1 MHILSGVDVRMPT
14 FDTCDE
20 WLPVGVGPLRSS
32 LRCFRRVG
40 IRESNGLRFT
50 TLIFADDHGA
60 QVHGQMRL
68 PPRIAFPSDKSLLA
82 LRAFEVLRV
91 DVRSLFGRDAMA
103 AAWAGGDEG
112 CANLFHVELATA
124 GRGASLAGDLLVA
137 LGLSALCLLAHSHAV
152 NPVHLSNVFTH
163 LH

>member
-1 MHILSGVDVRMPT
+1 
-14 FDTCDE
+14 
-20 WLPVGVGPLRSS
+20 
-32 LRCFRRVG
+32 
-40 IRESNGLRFT
+40 
-50 TLIFADDHGA
+50 
-60 QVHGQMRL
+60 MRL

-103 AAWAGGDEG
+103 AAWAGGVEG

-124 GRGASLAGDLLVA
+124 GRGASLAGDLLVALLVA

-163 LH
+163 LHSAAFTCFRF